1 MTSHEGAFFVYT
13 SCYFTIFGKFWQ
25 AMALIDTHQASAV
38 IQKQGDTDLRNRA
51 ILQSG
56 VIRPSDTSHP
66 TSPGTMMKKRH
77 AYMLMRIPDTKK
89 KKQILLITDISF
101 LKIEGVV

>member
-1 MTSHEGAFFVYT
+1 
-13 SCYFTIFGKFWQ
+13 
-25 AMALIDTHQASAV
+25 MALIDTHQASAV

-66 TSPGTMMKKRH
+66 TSPGTMMKKQH
-77 AYMLMRIPDTKK
+77 AYILMRIPDTKK
-89 KKQILLITDISF
+89 NKQILLITDISF